1 MENRDRDLSTD
12 DDRMTLDDPL
22 GIANEPVTPEGSIRA
37 SMDEDSV
44 RRRRKRALGEDVEV
58 RTNVNELDPVPAGLP
73 TMGAELAVTT
83 AHGEGTR
90 FSFRL
95 MLPQVNA
102 TEGVFA

>member
-58 RTNVNELDPVPAGLP
+58 RTNVDELDADPGVAGID
-73 TMGAELAVTT
+73 MGS
-83 AHGEGTR
+83 GGSGTDLKSSR
-90 FSFRL
+90 
-95 MLPQVNA
+95 
-102 TEGVFA
+102 

>member
-22 GIANEPVTPEGSIRA
+22 GIENEPVTPEGSIRA

-58 RTNVNELDPVPAGLP
+58 RTNVDELDADPGVAGID
-73 TMGAELAVTT
+73 MGS
-83 AHGEGTR
+83 GGSGTDLKSSR
-90 FSFRL
+90 
-95 MLPQVNA
+95 
-102 TEGVFA
+102 